1 MADDPTFFRA
11 RAAAEHAAA
20 EAATL
25 DNVRTRCERA
35 EAAWTQMAVRAE
47 RTREQR
53 AAREKASAPDQKAI
67 SLLHAGGVDGSS

>member
-1 MADDPTFFRA
+1 MADDTAFFRA

-35 EAAWTQMAVRAE
+35 EAVWTQMALRAE
-47 RTREQR
+47 RTRAQR
-53 AAREKASAPDQKAI
+53 NAREAASITIRRKIQ
-67 SLLHAGGVDGSS
+67 

>member
-35 EAAWTQMAVRAE
+35 EAAWTQMAERAE
-47 RTREQR
+47 RTRDARKLRE
-53 AAREKASAPDQKAI
+53 AAVVPANN
-67 SLLHAGGVDGSS
+67 